1 MKTTLEESKTEAKT
15 VIDTSRMNAGQ
26 RAALEMAE
34 AARDERRNTGLAA
47 GIFFGEPDFNKLLP
61 FPKQSVEDHDQG
73 DAFLH
78 RLEDVLDKFADP
90 DEIDASGEIPD
101 ELLNELARIGAFG
114 IKIPVRY
121 GGLGLSQT
129 NYSRAAMLLGSR
141 CGNLAALLSAHQS
154 IGAPQPLILFG
165 TEEQKAKYLPRCAKG
180 EISAFAL
187 TENEVGSDPAR
198 MKTEAKLDEDGQNYT
213 LNGEKLWCT
222 NGTKAGMIVVM
233 AKTPTVEKPHATT
246 AFLVETSWPGVEVL
260 HRCHFMG
267 LKALYNGVIRFE
279 NVSVPA
285 VNVLGGVGRGLK
297 VALTTL
303 NTGRIT
309 LPAACT
315 GLSQRCLDISKRW
328 ARSREQW
335 GQPIGRHAAVAD
347 KLSRMAADT
356 FAMESIVRYVS
367 AMVDRDK
374 HADVRLE
381 AAIGK
386 LWGSEKSWRIMD
398 DTMQMRGGR
407 GFETAASLK
416 ARGDVPEPVERLFRD
431 SRINTIFEGSSEIMR
446 LFIAREALEP
456 HLNLGAAAI
465 NPTLP
470 WKVRAKAAMR
480 AARFYSTWYPMKW
493 MPTGAGDAKEL
504 LHPSLQFEL
513 DAIARQSRVLA
524 RRLFAAM
531 VLNGPQLEKRQV
543 VLGHFVDVGAELF
556 VWSCALGYAQNKV
569 NDSALQEAEIDK
581 LVRLVRFF
589 GKMTRE
595 RLATSFRH
603 LKENL
608 DTESWQVA
616 QEV

>member
-1 MKTTLEESKTEAKT
+1 MSISIDEAKSL
-15 VIDTSRMNAGQ
+15 IDTSRMNAGQ

-47 GIFFGEPDFNKLLP
+47 GIFFGEPKFDSLLP
-61 FPKQSVEDHDQG
+61 FPKQSAEDRDQG
-73 DAFLH
+73 AAFLK
-78 RLEDVLDKFADP
+78 RLAAVLDEHADP
-90 DEIDASGEIPD
+90 DAIDVTGEIPD
-101 ELLNELARIGAFG
+101 LLLNQLAKLGAFG
-114 IKIPVRY
+114 IKIPVKY

-187 TENEVGSDPAR
+187 TENEVGSDPAQ
-198 MKTEAKLDEDGQNYT
+198 MKTEAKLDGDDYII
-213 LNGEKLWCT
+213 NGEKLWCT
-222 NGTKAGMIVVM
+222 NGLKAGMIVVM
-233 AKTPTVEKPHATT
+233 AKTPSPEKPHATS
-246 AFLVETSWPGVEVL
+246 AFLVETDWPGVEIV
-260 HRCHFMG
+260 HRCRFMG
-267 LKALYNGVIRFE
+267 LKALYNGVIRFN
-279 NVSVPA
+279 NVRVPA
-285 VNVLGGVGRGLK
+285 ANILGGVGRGLK

-315 GLSQRCLDISKRW
+315 GLAQRCLEMSTRW
-328 ARSREQW
+328 ARGRVQW
-335 GQPIGRHAAVAD
+335 GQPIIRHAAIAD

-367 AMVDRDK
+367 SLVDHDK

-398 DTMQMRGGR
+398 DTMQIRGGR

-416 ARGDVPEPVERLFRD
+416 ARGDTPEPVERLFRD

-456 HLNLGAAAI
+456 HLRVGAEVV
-465 NPTLP
+465 NSTLH
-470 WKVRAKAAMR
+470 WKVRAKAALR
-480 AARFYSTWYPMKW
+480 AGGFYAFWLPKKW
-493 MPTGAGDAKEL
+493 LPIGAGDAKEL
-504 LHPSLQFEL
+504 LHPSLQSDL
-513 DAIARQSRVLA
+513 DAVARLSRVLA
-524 RRLFAAM
+524 RRLFIAM
-531 VLNGPQLEKRQV
+531 ALNGPKLEKRQV

-556 VWSCALGYAQNKV
+556 VWSCTLAHAQAKIT
-569 NDSALQEAEIDK
+569 DAAMSEEDIGK
-581 LVRLVRFF
+581 LVRLVGFF
-589 GKMTRE
+589 GKVCRE
-595 RLATSFRH
+595 RIANSFRH
-603 LKENL
+603 LRENL
-608 DTESWQVA
+608 DGESWQVA
-616 QEV
+616 QEI

>member
-1 MKTTLEESKTEAKT
+1 MSTTPPEADPKSL
-15 VIDTSRMNAGQ
+15 IDTSRMNAGQ

-47 GIFFGEPDFNKLLP
+47 GIFFGEPSFDTLLP
-61 FPKQSVEDHDQG
+61 FPKQSAEDRDQG
-73 DAFLH
+73 EAFLG
-78 RLEDVLDKFADP
+78 RLTAVLDKHADP
-90 DEIDASGEIPD
+90 DAIDANGEIPD
-101 ELLNELARIGAFG
+101 VLLGELAKLGAFG
-114 IKIPVRY
+114 IKIPVKY

-187 TENEVGSDPAR
+187 TENEVGSDPAQ
-198 MKTEAKLDEDGQNYT
+198 MKTEAKPDGDSYVI
-213 LNGEKLWCT
+213 NGEKLWCT
-222 NGTKAGMIVVM
+222 NGTKAGLIVVM
-233 AKTPTVEKPHATT
+233 AKTPTPEKPHATS
-246 AFLVETSWPGVEVL
+246 AFIVETSTPGVEIL
-260 HRCHFMG
+260 HRCRFMG
-267 LKALYNGVIRFE
+267 LKALYNGVIRFN
-279 NVSVPA
+279 NVRVPA
-285 VNVLGGVGRGLK
+285 ANVIGGVGRGLK

-315 GLSQRCLDISKRW
+315 GLAQRCLEISTNW
-328 ARSREQW
+328 ARSRVQW
-335 GQPIGRHAAVAD
+335 GQPIIRHAAIAD

-367 AMVDRDK
+367 SLVDHDK

-398 DTMQMRGGR
+398 DTMQIRGGR

-416 ARGDVPEPVERLFRD
+416 ARGDTPDPVERLFRD

-456 HLNLGAAAI
+456 HLRIGAEVV
-465 NPTLP
+465 NSTLH
-470 WKVRAKAAMR
+470 WKVRVKAAMR
-480 AARFYSTWYPMKW
+480 AAGVYAFWLPKKW
-493 MPTGAGDAKEL
+493 LPTGAGDAKEL
-504 LHPSLQFEL
+504 LHPSLQSDL
-513 DAIARQSRVLA
+513 DAVTRLSRVLA
-524 RRLFAAM
+524 RRLFIAM
-531 VLNGPQLEKRQV
+531 ALNGPKLEKRQV

-556 VWSCALGYAQNKV
+556 VWSCTLAHAQGRIT
-569 NDSALQEAEIDK
+569 DSTLSEDDIGK
-581 LVRLVRFF
+581 LVRLVSFF
-589 GKMTRE
+589 GKVCRE
-595 RLATSFRH
+595 RIANSFRH
-603 LKENL
+603 LRESL
-608 DTESWQVA
+608 DGESWKVA
-616 QEV
+616 QEI

>member
-1 MKTTLEESKTEAKT
+1 MNPTLEETKTL
-15 VIDTSRMNAGQ
+15 IDTSRMNAGQ

-47 GIFFGEPDFNKLLP
+47 GIFFGEPDFATLLP
-61 FPKQSVEDHDQG
+61 FAKQSVEDRDQG

-78 RLEDVLDKFADP
+78 RLEDVLDRQADP

-101 ELLNELARIGAFG
+101 VLLAELAKIGAFG
-114 IKIPVRY
+114 IKIPVKY

-187 TENEVGSDPAR
+187 TETEVGSDPAR
-198 MKTEAKLDEDGQNYT
+198 MKTEAKLDADGEHFI

-222 NGTKAGMIVVM
+222 NGTKAGLIVVM
-233 AKTPTVEKPHATT
+233 AKTPTAEKPHATT
-246 AFLVETSWPGVEVL
+246 AFIVETSWPGVEIM
-260 HRCHFMG
+260 HRCRFMG

-279 NVSVPA
+279 NVRVPVA
-285 VNVLGGVGRGLK
+285 NVLGGIGRGLK

-315 GLSQRCLDISKRW
+315 GLSKRCLDISTRW

-335 GQPIGRHAAVAD
+335 GQPIGRHAAIAD

-356 FAMESIVRYVS
+356 FAMESVVRYVS
-367 AMVDRDK
+367 SLVDKDK

-407 GFETAASLK
+407 GFENAQSLK
-416 ARGDVPEPVERLFRD
+416 ARGEVPEPVERLFRD

-446 LFIAREALEP
+446 LFIAREALDP
-456 HLNLGAAAI
+456 HLKLGAEAV
-465 NPTLP
+465 NSTLP

-480 AARFYSTWYPMKW
+480 SAKFYALWYPKKW
-493 MPTGAGDAKEL
+493 LPTGAGRAKEA
-504 LHPSLQFEL
+504 LHPDLQADL
-513 DAIARQSRVLA
+513 DAVARLSRKLA
-524 RRLFAAM
+524 RELFLAM
-531 VLNGPQLEKRQV
+531 AMNGPKLEKRQIL
-543 VLGHFVDVGAELF
+543 LGHFVDVGSELF
-556 VWSCALGYAQNKV
+556 VWSCALAHAQSRIT
-569 NDSALQEAEIDK
+569 DGTMPDAEISK

-589 GKMTRE
+589 GKVTRE
-595 RLATSFRH
+595 RVASSFAR
-603 LKENL
+603 LREGL
-608 DTESWQVA
+608 DVESWKVA

>member
-1 MKTTLEESKTEAKT
+1 MSTSTSEADPKSL
-15 VIDTSRMNAGQ
+15 IDTSRMNAGQ

-47 GIFFGEPDFNKLLP
+47 GIFFGEPSFGTLLP
-61 FPKQSVEDHDQG
+61 FPKQSAEDRDQG
-73 DAFLH
+73 EAFLG
-78 RLEDVLDKFADP
+78 RLAAVLDQHADP
-90 DEIDASGEIPD
+90 DAIDANGEIPD
-101 ELLNELARIGAFG
+101 GLLSELSKLGAFG
-114 IKIPVRY
+114 IKIPVKY

-187 TENEVGSDPAR
+187 TETEVGSDPAQ
-198 MKTEAKLDEDGQNYT
+198 MKTEAKPDGDSYVI
-213 LNGEKLWCT
+213 NGEKLWCT
-222 NGTKAGMIVVM
+222 NGTKAGLIVVM
-233 AKTPTVEKPHATT
+233 AKTPTAEKPHATT
-246 AFLVETSWPGVEVL
+246 AFIVETSTPGVEIL
-260 HRCHFMG
+260 HRCRFMG
-267 LKALYNGVIRFE
+267 LKALYNGVIRFN
-279 NVSVPA
+279 NVRVPA
-285 VNVLGGVGRGLK
+285 ANVIGGVGRGLK

-315 GLSQRCLDISKRW
+315 GLAQRCLEISTHW
-328 ARSREQW
+328 ARSRVQW
-335 GQPIGRHAAVAD
+335 GQPIIRHAAIAD

-367 AMVDRDK
+367 SLVDHDK

-398 DTMQMRGGR
+398 DTMQIRGGR

-416 ARGDVPEPVERLFRD
+416 ARGDTPEPVERLFRD

-456 HLNLGAAAI
+456 HLRIGAEVV
-465 NPTLP
+465 NSTLH
-470 WKVRAKAAMR
+470 WKVRARAGVR
-480 AARFYSTWYPMKW
+480 AAGVYAFWLPKKW
-493 MPTGAGDAKEL
+493 LPTGAGDVKEL
-504 LHPSLQFEL
+504 LHPSLQADL
-513 DAIARQSRVLA
+513 DAVTRLSRVLA
-524 RRLFAAM
+524 RRLFIAM
-531 VLNGPQLEKRQV
+531 ALNGPKLEKRQV

-556 VWSCALGYAQNKV
+556 VWSCTLAHAQGRIT
-569 NDSALQEAEIDK
+569 DSTMSEDDIGK
-581 LVRLVRFF
+581 LVRLVIFF
-589 GKMTRE
+589 GKVCRE
-595 RLATSFRH
+595 RIANSFRH
-603 LKENL
+603 LRENN
-608 DTESWQVA
+608 DAESWKVA
-616 QEV
+616 QEI